1 MSDLRETIR
10 RIKEAADIVA
20 IVSRQTPLQRVGG
33 RWKGLCPFHNE
44 KTPSFHVRP
53 ETGSFHC
60 FGCQAGGSVVD
71 FVMKTERL
79 EFMEAIEKLAKE
91 TNIPLPKMSSVP
103 REDRDAEEKLRRD
116 VEHANRKAL
125 EFFSRALATR
135 ANPRANDYLPQ
146 RGLDQAMVDRF
157 QLGAAPDQWSALL
170 DHMKREGYEEGFLAT
185 AGLIV
190 RNAESGR
197 TYDRFRDRLVFPI
210 IDHNGHVVG
219 FGGRALQKDDKTPKY
234 LNSAET
240 PVYRKS
246 RFLYALNV
254 AAKPIQESGH
264 AILCEGYMD
273 VVTCHAF
280 GFPQAV
286 ASLGTALTADQ
297 ARLLRR
303 YTQRVFF
310 LYDGD
315 APGVKAMMEGGLA
328 LLAAGLDT
336 RVIELPPEHDPDT
349 FLRDVGPDALRERIR
364 TAREFFDFAIDRAAA
379 GIDLNTI
386 AGQADLVERLAPY
399 LRVLASD
406 AIREAAAARVAQR
419 VSIPREAILRIAA
432 GKALPQRAVPTP
444 TEAVQNR
451 NAREMRKRVYPPAPR
466 AQFFKETFYTTA
478 WPEYERESLAI
489 GQTAIK
495 RELDGTVL
503 KHILDSERARGY
515 YRDHLRHEWISSEEV
530 LRWIFFFLEEELLV
544 GTLLDALEAGEFPYP
559 GAYEI
564 VSEQLN
570 SPAPFHEDVDPPIVV
585 RMLKEEYRHRT
596 TLELIEAVQF
606 AEPEKARQLMAAL
619 HREQVARYQEASKK
633 VHTKRRKR

>member
-10 RIKEAADIVA
+10 RIKESADIVA
-20 IVSRQTPLQRVGG
+20 IVSRHTQLQRVGG
-33 RWKGLCPFHNE
+33 RWKGLCPFHSE

-60 FGCQAGGSVVD
+60 FGCHAGGSVVD

-91 TNIPLPKMSSVP
+91 TNIPLPKMSSAR

-116 VEHANRKAL
+116 VEQANRRAL

-190 RNAESGR
+190 RNAENGR
-197 TYDRFRDRLVFPI
+197 VYDRFRDRLVFPI

-219 FGGRALQKDDKTPKY
+219 FGGRALQDDGKTPKY

-254 AAKPIQESGH
+254 AAKAIQESGH

-273 VVTCHAF
+273 VITCHAF

-349 FLRDVGPDALRERIR
+349 YLRDAGPDALRERIR
-364 TAREFFDFAIDRAAA
+364 TAREFIDFAIERAAA

-399 LRVLASD
+399 LRVLSSD

-432 GKALPQRAVPTP
+432 GKALPGRAIAHGDAPRGEPAETAPERPFDTIERNILKLMVESEEAREYVRNHLEHQWLTDERIEPWIYFLMEYDAPTP
-444 TEAVQNR
+444 
-451 NAREMRKRVYPPAPR
+451 
-466 AQFFKETFYTTA
+466 
-478 WPEYERESLAI
+478 SLVA
-489 GQTAIK
+489 
-495 RELDGTVL
+495 L
-503 KHILDSERARGY
+503 
-515 YRDHLRHEWISSEEV
+515 
-530 LRWIFFFLEEELLV
+530 
-544 GTLLDALEAGEFPYP
+544 LEAGEEPWP
-559 GAYEI
+559 GERRVLSEI
-564 VSEQLN
+564 MAWDMPNAGARDAEALVLKL
-570 SPAPFHEDVDPPIVV
+570 HE
-585 RMLKEEYRHRT
+585 RHR
-596 TLELIEAVQF
+596 LRVAAELMEAVRTLPP
-606 AEPEKARQLMAAL
+606 AEADRLLSAIHREHKARLAN
-619 HREQVARYQEASKK
+619 ASGKL
-633 VHTKRRKR
+633 RRGRR